1 MILYS
6 VISAEQVWEGAIQA
20 PPSSREVVVQ
30 GILMQVEP
38 LDEGRGRVIRLLD
51 CPLNRY
57 LDSGLA
63 PGAIIDLRQ

>member
-1 MILYS
+1 MIIYS
-6 VISAEQVWEGAIQA
+6 IMPPEQVWEGAIQA
-20 PPSSREVVVQ
+20 PPSCREVLIQ

-38 LDEGRGRVIRLLD
+38 LDEGRGKIVRLLN

-63 PGAIIDLRQ
+63 PGTIINLTQ